1 MLFYEREE
9 NVNKVDLKP
18 VFDFLSGLKEHN
30 NKPWFEEHR
39 TDYERARER
48 FEGFVDQ
55 LILEYGGLEDLRG
68 ITAKDC
74 VMRIYRDTRFSKDKS
89 PYKTNMSAS
98 IAPGGKK
105 SSSLGYHLHIQPQN
119 ESLIAGGLY
128 MPSPEQLARFRK
140 VIDQDASPFKAIIK
154 EKEFKKYFGS
164 LEGEKV
170 KTVPQGYSGEHPEIE
185 LLRFKQVVVVHR
197 LSDETVLSP
206 AFGTHT
212 IKIFKAMKPFL
223 DYLNMILK

>member
-1 MLFYEREE
+1 M
-9 NVNKVDLKP
+9 NKVDLKP
-18 VFDFLSGLKEHN
+18 VFDFLSSLKEHN

-39 TDYERARER
+39 TDYELARER
-48 FEGFVDQ
+48 FESFVDG
-55 LILEYGGLEDLRG
+55 LILEYGSIEDFGG

-89 PYKTNMSAS
+89 PYKTSMGATL
-98 IAPGGKK
+98 APGGKK
-105 SSSLGYHLHIQPQN
+105 STSLGYHLQPRN

-128 MPSPEQLARFRK
+128 MPSPEQLARFRMA
-140 VIDQDASPFKAIIK
+140 IDQDAAPFKAILK
-154 EKEFKKYFGS
+154 DKEFKKDFGS

-170 KTVPQGYSGEHPEIE
+170 RTVPQGYPREHPEIE
-185 LLRFKQVVVVHR
+185 LLRFKQVVAVHH

-206 AFGTHT
+206 TFGTHM

-223 DYLNMILK
+223 DYLNMIPK